1 MLQRKKLVVMVA
13 IAVGLIVYMVL
24 RLRSPLVHDKR
35 VPGQQGAQK
44 DLDNAQLR
52 GERDARK
59 DLASGHYILLGYGLP
74 PPGSPEFA
82 QCMRGYGIEIRN
94 IGGDVFAK
102 GRDLATGYELSYYQ
116 SYNATSSAAIKQKFG
131 PDVFDRCRETARK
144 QFALTR
150 CLTPRVHSTLSPLP
164 RRPLEEGGVPCP
176 KTLGKELRLDQ
187 RKSPAVWVAPG
198 R

>member
-59 DLASGHYILLGYGLP
+59 DLASGHYILLAMDCLLQGLQS
-74 PPGSPEFA
+74 SP
-82 QCMRGYGIEIRN
+82 
-94 IGGDVFAK
+94 
-102 GRDLATGYELSYYQ
+102 
-116 SYNATSSAAIKQKFG
+116 SACVGTESKSA
-131 PDVFDRCRETARK
+131 
-144 QFALTR
+144 
-150 CLTPRVHSTLSPLP
+150 
-164 RRPLEEGGVPCP
+164 
-176 KTLGKELRLDQ
+176 TLGVTFLRTDVISRQVMSSLNTSLTMPQ
-187 RKSPAVWVAPG
+187 APQPSSKSSDPMCSTDVEKLLASNLP
-198 R
+198 